1 MSVGTYV
8 RRWWVNLGVI
18 EKLRFSRDRMV
29 ESFMYA
35 GGVAFEPQY
44 GSLRKWLSK
53 VIKLVL
59 IIDDICDV
67 YGSLDELEC
76 FSKAVD
82 RFEHYYYLYIH
93 SEKPMQVFY
102 VILIN

>member
-1 MSVGTYV
+1 M
-8 RRWWVNLGVI
+8 NLGVI
-18 EKLRFSRDRMV
+18 EKLRFCRDRMV

-53 VIKLVL
+53 VITLVL
-59 IIDDICDV
+59 IIDDLYDV

-76 FSKAVD
+76 FSHAVN
-82 RFEHYYYLYIH
+82 RFVHYYYYYYIH
-93 SEKPMQVFY
+93 THF
-102 VILIN
+102 